1 MIATSHDFTKK
12 NISQTAKFSQKGKK
26 KKKSK
31 KEAKCEKKKKIG
43 AKWFIYIKGVFGA
56 KGVLGERYCSC
67 EFVLGGVEGKV
78 GIMIDCSCKSCVDDR
93 LLIGGWYTWVTS
105 SLFSSM

>member
-1 MIATSHDFTKK
+1 M
-12 NISQTAKFSQKGKK
+12 
-26 KKKSK
+26 
-31 KEAKCEKKKKIG
+31 KKKKIG